1 MSQSAH
7 FLVVKNHVLILVMN
21 NNIFINLEN
30 LTNKPIFPKTL
41 MNQNSKLNHHVL
53 INYEQQQQ
61 QIILNFNNIHD
72 LNITQKYHIIYNLKK

>member
-61 QIILNFNNIHD
+61 IILTT
-72 LNITQKYHIIYNLKK
+72 LIIIIINHKTTLLIIS